1 MLQQHVKTQTSHV
14 DLLCILT
21 FCLKRE
27 REKEKEEYEKKRER
41 EEEENIKRQVVV
53 VYLNRIRHEPLK
65 SPALIFL
72 VKQNLYSPSLSL
84 SVSLLL

>member
-1 MLQQHVKTQTSHV
+1 MYTY
-14 DLLCILT
+14 ILSEERE
-21 FCLKRE
+21 RE

-41 EEEENIKRQVVV
+41 EEEEENIKRQVVV

-84 SVSLLL
+84 SLYLYFFKG